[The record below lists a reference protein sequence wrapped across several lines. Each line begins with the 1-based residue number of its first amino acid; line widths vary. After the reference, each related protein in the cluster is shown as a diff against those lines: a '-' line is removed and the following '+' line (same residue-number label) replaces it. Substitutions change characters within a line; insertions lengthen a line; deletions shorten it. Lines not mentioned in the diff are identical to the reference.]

1 MKAAVGAFRNAN
13 YCSRFGLEAVIV
25 NDGTANQQFMVFASP
40 DTQNILENMNQFAQN
55 RGIDVTQYGLKYPI
69 TLEDILGNSDAM
81 KNFVDN
87 EMTQTE
93 RSYVLNPENWKKMGG
108 SDEKGN

>member
-55 RGIDVTQYGLKYPI
+55 REIDVTQYGLKDPI
-69 TLEDILGNSDAM
+69 YTG
-81 KNFVDN
+81 KYFGGFGCN
-87 EMTQTE
+87 EE
-93 RSYVLNPENWKKMGG
+93 FY
-108 SDEKGN
+108 